1 MSIFKRKK
9 IEAERLK
16 NSTEFECSSIY
27 VLTTS
32 IISDFSTPSFP
43 GFLRLNL
50 YLLAKKDENG
60 NFYELFT
67 GKEIKSEKA
76 QHEYFCTYLS
86 YNEPYF
92 TKIEP
97 FTDYLVNPKMKTVT
111 SSLLFDFLLDQNM
124 FNYINLLDEIYSN
137 TEDLSDE
144 KE

>member
-1 MSIFKRKK
+1 MWY
-9 IEAERLK
+9 
-16 NSTEFECSSIY
+16 NTN
-27 VLTTS
+27 
-32 IISDFSTPSFP
+32 
-43 GFLRLNL
+43 NL
-50 YLLAKKDENG
+50 CW
-60 NFYELFT
+60 FYELFT

-97 FTDYLVNPKMKTVT
+97 FTDYLVNTKMKTVT